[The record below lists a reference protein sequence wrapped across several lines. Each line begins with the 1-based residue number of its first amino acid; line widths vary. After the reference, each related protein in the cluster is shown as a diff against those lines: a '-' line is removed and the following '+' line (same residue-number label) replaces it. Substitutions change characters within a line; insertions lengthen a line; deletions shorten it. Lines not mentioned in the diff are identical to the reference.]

1 MNIFNKILYNILEMT
16 EQNDR
21 LEIKNND
28 VLNQYIKELNDDVKL
43 SEYNL
48 REKSMTCSS
57 LWAKWL
63 SYLFVEK
70 ENLQRISD
78 TKQKILKKKMAQV
91 KAQDSVLRMKSE
103 EKLSENDENMKKL
116 NLLREQTQS
125 NIDFIERALGIFAN
139 FGFQIKNTTDV
150 LKLQISH

>member
-1 MNIFNKILYNILEMT
+1 MYDILEMT

-139 FGFQIKNTTDV
+139 FGF
-150 LKLQISH
+150 

>member
-1 MNIFNKILYNILEMT
+1 MYDILEMT

-78 TKQKILKKKMAQV
+78 TKQKILKKKMTQV

-125 NIDFIERALGIFAN
+125 NIDFNERALGIFAN

>member
-1 MNIFNKILYNILEMT
+1 MYDILEMT

>member
-1 MNIFNKILYNILEMT
+1 MYDILEMT

-150 LKLQISH
+150 LKLQINH

>member
-1 MNIFNKILYNILEMT
+1 MYDILEMT

-78 TKQKILKKKMAQV
+78 TKQKILKKKMTQV